1 MYEVCKTWLKAHA
14 PILLAIA
21 LVLLLAFFLFGGRE
35 NVPSDSNRTQDTQI
49 ELESIADDNRGIEER
64 IGAAKESADR
74 IEESAERSGQLID
87 EAERLTRDCQ
97 QLLQQ
102 SIAEEKKAQRR
113 LKRERTIWM
122 SIVGAFILHHLAR

>member
-14 PILLAIA
+14 PMLLVAA

-35 NVPSDSNRTQDTQI
+35 NVSSDSNRTQDTRI

-64 IGAAKESADR
+64 IGSAKESADR

-87 EAERLTRDCQ
+87 EAERLTRECQ
-97 QLLQQ
+97 Q
-102 SIAEEKKAQRR
+102 IITRIYRRGEEST
-113 LKRERTIWM
+113 ETP
-122 SIVGAFILHHLAR
+122 

>member
-14 PILLAIA
+14 PILLAIV
-21 LVLLLAFFLFGGRE
+21 LVLLLAIFLFGGRE
-35 NVPSDSNRTQDTQI
+35 NVPSDSNRTQDARI
-49 ELESIADDNRGIEER
+49 ELESATDDNRGVEER

-97 QLLQQ
+97 Q
-102 SIAEEKKAQRR
+102 IITRIYRRGEEST
-113 LKRERTIWM
+113 ETP
-122 SIVGAFILHHLAR
+122 

>member
-74 IEESAERSGQLID
+74 IEEAAERSGQLID

-97 QLLQQ
+97 Q
-102 SIAEEKKAQRR
+102 IITTIYRRGEKST
-113 LKRERTIWM
+113 ETP
-122 SIVGAFILHHLAR
+122 

>member
-49 ELESIADDNRGIEER
+49 
-64 IGAAKESADR
+64 DR

-97 QLLQQ
+97 Q
-102 SIAEEKKAQRR
+102 IITTIYRRGEKST
-113 LKRERTIWM
+113 ETP
-122 SIVGAFILHHLAR
+122 

>member
-97 QLLQQ
+97 QIITTISVSYTHLTLPTILL
-102 SIAEEKKAQRR
+102 
-113 LKRERTIWM
+113 
-122 SIVGAFILHHLAR
+122 V

>member
-97 QLLQQ
+97 Q
-102 SIAEEKKAQRR
+102 IITRIYRRGEKST
-113 LKRERTIWM
+113 ETP
-122 SIVGAFILHHLAR
+122 

>member
-64 IGAAKESADR
+64 IGAAKESA
-74 IEESAERSGQLID
+74 I
-87 EAERLTRDCQ
+87 
-97 QLLQQ
+97 
-102 SIAEEKKAQRR
+102 
-113 LKRERTIWM
+113 
-122 SIVGAFILHHLAR
+122 

>member
-21 LVLLLAFFLFGGRE
+21 L
-35 NVPSDSNRTQDTQI
+35 
-49 ELESIADDNRGIEER
+49 EER

-97 QLLQQ
+97 Q
-102 SIAEEKKAQRR
+102 IITTIYRRGEKST
-113 LKRERTIWM
+113 ETP
-122 SIVGAFILHHLAR
+122 